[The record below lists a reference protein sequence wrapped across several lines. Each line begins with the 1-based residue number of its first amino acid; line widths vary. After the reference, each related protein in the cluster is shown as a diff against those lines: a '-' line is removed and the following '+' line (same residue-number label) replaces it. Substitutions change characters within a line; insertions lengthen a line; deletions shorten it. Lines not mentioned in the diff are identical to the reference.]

1 MLPTLAA
8 ILLTSL
14 VLTAPVLAN
23 PGQPTTSGTPG
34 QFELVGNSL
43 VSAQQVFLGTPNKVY
58 IVDKVENN
66 PTTIA
71 GHPAW
76 AAEYDLGSNTARA
89 MDIVTNTFCAGGNIL
104 GNGTWV
110 NIGGNLAVTWGGL
123 NAPSQTGGAPYDDPD
138 GGFSIRLLDPCD
150 DETCNW
156 VVPDSISMSSRRWY
170 PTVET
175 LEDGSCIIIGGDQF
189 GGFLN
194 SAANT
199 NPTFEYFPPKGSDGP
214 IGLSILENTLP
225 ANLYPL
231 TWLLPSGNLF
241 LQVNWAAAVFDYK
254 ANDFAGTEVPFPN
267 IPGAVRTYPASG
279 ASTMLPLTPQNN
291 WTATILFCGGA
302 NLQPSQ
308 WGTDW
313 NMAAYPTSNSCV
325 NITPDNS
332 TTWVTDDPLP
342 QGRTMGNFVLLPDQT
357 VFLVNGANTG
367 VAGYGNDSWA
377 IGHSYANNP
386 VYQPTIYNPTAPAG
400 SRFQSAGLGVTT
412 IPRLYH
418 SVAILLL
425 DGSIFISG
433 SNPNPDYTVGPGVV
447 YPTEYRVERFFPSYY
462 NKQRPE
468 PGGLPT
474 QLTYGGAY
482 FNVTLSATDLS
493 GDVSNLKNTT
503 VVVIRQGFSTHGLG
517 MGQRLVELDSSYT
530 GNADGSGT
538 LYVSQ
543 LPPNPAI
550 IAPGPAYIFVVVNGV
565 PSVGVQVMCGS
576 GTIGKQSPLSV
587 ATLPE
592 ASFVTNVNGSN
603 SGNSGNNTTPAKGV
617 KNGAFSRRETPT
629 ALVLVGILHVF
640 FPWLL

>member
-1 MLPTLAA
+1 MLPTLLL
-8 ILLTSL
+8 IFLTPLLT
-14 VLTAPVLAN
+14 TPVLAN
-23 PGQPTTSGTPG
+23 PGQPTVSGTPG
-34 QFELVGNSL
+34 QFQLVGNSL
-43 VSAQQVFLGTPNKVY
+43 VSAQQVFLGAPNKMY

-76 AAEYDLGSNTARA
+76 AAEYDLDSNMARA
-89 MDIVTNTFCAGGNIL
+89 MDIVTNSFCAGGNVL

-110 NIGGNLAVTWGGL
+110 NIGGNQAVTWGGN
-123 NAPSQTGGAPYDDPD
+123 NAADSTGDPPYDDPD

-156 VVPDSISMSSRRWY
+156 VVPDSISMTSRRWY

-175 LEDGSCIIIGGDQF
+175 LEDGSCIIIGGNQF
-189 GGFLN
+189 GGFIN
-194 SAANT
+194 SAGNS
-199 NPTFEYFPPKGSDGP
+199 NPTFEYFPPKGSDP
-214 IGLSILENTLP
+214 NYGLPMLENTLP

-241 LQVNWAAAVFDYK
+241 LQINWAAAVFNYK
-254 ANDFAGTEVPFPN
+254 ANGFVGTEFPFPN
-267 IPGAVRTYPASG
+267 IPAAVRTYPASG

-291 WTATILFCGGA
+291 WTATILFCGGT
-302 NLQPSQ
+302 NLEPDQ
-308 WGTDW
+308 WGTGW
-313 NMAAYPTSNSCV
+313 NLAKYPTSDSCV
-325 NITPDNS
+325 NITPDKS
-332 TTWVTDDPLP
+332 TTWVTDDSLP
-342 QGRTMGNFVLLPDQT
+342 QGRTLGNLVLLPDQT

-377 IGHSYANNP
+377 IGHSYADNP
-386 VYQPTIYNPTAPAG
+386 VYQPTIYHPTAPAG
-400 SRFQSAGLGVTT
+400 SRFQSAGLSAAT

-425 DGSIFISG
+425 DGSVFISG
-433 SNPNPDYTVGPGVV
+433 SNPNPDYTVGDDVA
-447 YPTEYRVERFFPSYY
+447 YPTEYRVERFFPLYY
-462 NKQRPE
+462 NKRRPE

-482 FNVTLSATDLS
+482 FNVTLSSTDLS
-493 GDVSNLKNTT
+493 GDVSNLKNTK
-503 VVVIRQGFSTHGLG
+503 VVVIRQGFTTHAMS
-517 MGQRLVELDSSYT
+517 MGQRLVELDLSYA

-550 IAPGPAYIFVVVNGV
+550 IAPGPAFIFVVVNGI

-576 GTIGKQSPLSV
+576 GKIGKQTPLSV
-587 ATLPE
+587 PTLPL
-592 ASFVTNVNGSN
+592 ASFATSVNGTS
-603 SGNSGNNTTPAKGV
+603 SGNSTVVNND
-617 KNGAFSRRETPT
+617 KNGAFSRHGTPT
-629 ALVLVGILHVF
+629 ALVLVAILNAF
-640 FPWLL
+640 LGWLF